1 MRLVLADDH
10 NLFREALCFYLRQGY
25 ADIEILEAAN
35 LGEALAM
42 SREGARDGKPD
53 AMLLDY
59 VMPGMNGLAGIRR
72 ARQDCPEIPIV
83 ILSGNI
89 SQAEAAEAISC
100 GAAGVISKDLTGDAL
115 IQALRRIL
123 AGEAILVSPSWTG
136 GGAVAD
142 VAPGVSERPWKSF
155 GLTARE
161 TDVIR
166 LLSRGLGNKAIA
178 YELGI
183 AEITVRLHLQSAFR
197 KMGARNR
204 VDALRIAL
212 QSGFPA
218 EPASSRN

>member
-25 ADIEILEAAN
+25 PDIEIAEAAN
-35 LGEALAM
+35 LDEALAT
-42 SREGARDGKPD
+42 ARNGGPD

-59 VMPGMNGLAGIRR
+59 VMPGMTGAAGIRR
-72 ARQDCPEIPIV
+72 AKRECPDIPVI

-89 SQAEAAEAISC
+89 SRSEAAEAISC
-100 GAAGVISKDLTGDAL
+100 GAAGVISKDLTGDTL
-115 IQALRRIL
+115 IDALRRIL
-123 AGEAILVSPSWTG
+123 AGEAILASPAWTG

-142 VAPGVSERPWKSF
+142 VAPAVPERSSKSF

-166 LLSRGLGNKAIA
+166 MLARGLGNKTIA

-212 QSGFPA
+212 QSGFPL
-218 EPASSRN
+218 ERGD